1 MMRAWISGETPGR
14 GGLVLGERRRPDVA
28 AGRLVVRVTAS
39 GLNFSDVLMIDGAYQ
54 VRPPRPFVPGQEVAG
69 VVEAA
74 PPGSGFEPGERVV
87 AKVDW
92 GGFAEYA
99 SVRPDMALRVPQ
111 GLDLTAA
118 LALPVVYTTSMVAL
132 THCAVV
138 RPGDWV
144 LVHAAAG
151 GVGLAAVEIAKA
163 RGARV
168 IATAGGAAKL
178 AVAAEHGADF
188 GIDYRAED
196 FVAAVRALTGGH
208 GADIVF
214 DPVGGDVGEASLRAV
229 ARDGTLLVV
238 GFASGRIPAF
248 AANRLLLKR
257 ACAKGVYWNH
267 DQDRELLER
276 VGRDLMAMMRDGA
289 IRPLVDD
296 RYGFEALPQALDDLE
311 NRRSTGKL
319 ALRVAEP

>member
-1 MMRAWISGETPGR
+1 MRAWISGETPGR
-14 GGLVLGERRRPDVA
+14 GGLALGERRQPGTTE
-28 AGRLVVRVTAS
+28 GRLVVRVRAA
-39 GLNFSDVLMIDGAYQ
+39 GLNFSDGLMIDGAYQ

-74 PPGSGFEPGERVV
+74 PPGAGFDPGERVV

-99 SVRPDMALRVPQ
+99 LVRPDMAIRVPD

-132 THCAVV
+132 THCTAV

-168 IATAGGAAKL
+168 IATAGGSAKL

-188 GIDYRAED
+188 GIDYRTED
-196 FVAAVRALTGGH
+196 FVAAVKALTGGH
-208 GADIVF
+208 GADIIF
-214 DPVGGDVGEASLRAV
+214 DPVGGEVGEASLRAI

-238 GFASGRIPAF
+238 GFASGRIPAY

-276 VGRDLMAMMRDGA
+276 IGRELVAMLQAGT

-296 RYGFEALPQALDDLE
+296 RYGFEALPQALADIED
-311 NRRSTGKL
+311 RRSTGKL
-319 ALRVAEP
+319 VLRVADF